1 MTQWFNRN
9 VITTGLAIFSM
20 FFGAGNLMFP
30 LMVGLQAGHL
40 NSIGITGFILT
51 GVLLPFAGLIS
62 IILFQGDYAE
72 FFYRLGKIP
81 GITLICFWTSVAG
94 PLIAMPRI
102 TTLSYT
108 MIQPFVPAIPLFVF
122 TILFL
127 VLTFLATYKESRIVD
142 LLGDIISPLLLISLI
157 IIIIKGIWSAPEALY
172 TTQAPLAVF
181 WQSLVTGYQTLD
193 ILGGIL
199 FASVV
204 ISILQKK
211 FDTPGKTDF
220 KRLAWLSFTSGSLG
234 VSLLAI
240 IYIGLSYLGS
250 RFGYGLEHV
259 NEGELFSSISFK
271 ILGPHGAAIIALAV
285 ILACYSTIIAL
296 AAVYAEFLQKQVFK
310 YRISYGYSLFISLA
324 ATLLVSNVG
333 LSGILYYSR
342 PIINITYPSLIVLT
356 LCNIAYKTINFKPVK
371 LPVALALLISL
382 CMYFWY

>member
-1 MTQWFNRN
+1 MTHIFNRN

-30 LMVGLQAGHL
+30 LMVGLQSGNL
-40 NSIGITGFILT
+40 NAFGITGFILT
-51 GVLLPFAGLIS
+51 GVLLPFAGLIA

-81 GITLICFWTSVAG
+81 GALLICFWTSVAG

-108 MIQPFVPAIPLFVF
+108 MIQPFVPFMPLFIF
-122 TILFL
+122 TLIFL
-127 VLTFLATYKESRIVD
+127 TLTFLATYKESRIVD

-157 IIIIKGIWSAPEALY
+157 IIIVKGIWAAPNAAFNTQSAFS
-172 TTQAPLAVF
+172 VF

-199 FASVV
+199 FSSVV

-211 FDTPGKTDF
+211 FATPGKADF
-220 KRLAWLSFTSGSLG
+220 KRLAWLSFQSGSLG
-234 VSLLAI
+234 VSLLAL

-250 RFGYGLEHV
+250 RYGNGLGTI
-259 NEGELFSSISFK
+259 NEGELFSAISFK

-296 AAVYAEFLQKQVFK
+296 SAVYAEFLQKQVFK
-310 YRISYGYSLFISLA
+310 DKIGYTYCLIISLG

-342 PIINITYPSLIVLT
+342 PIINITYPSLITLT
-356 LCNIAYKTINFKPVK
+356 LCNIAYKTSNFTSVK
-371 LPVALALLISL
+371 LPVGLTLLISL
-382 CMYFWY
+382 GLYFWT